1 MTTLSWHAGTGWQE
15 EDQFFTRTVIGGLV
29 LLLVLSIAIPLYQV
43 PERSRQQQE
52 QLPPQLARVLLEQR
66 EITPPE
72 PIELPEPEPEPAPEP
87 EPEPE
92 QQVVEASP
100 VTPET
105 ARAQAQQAG
114 LLAMQDELAA
124 LRQTFTVN
132 QQAPKLQRE
141 GQQSAVTTE
150 PQRITNPELAKT
162 AAKAAAAVSADV
174 ARADLNRA
182 DNTALAEGELRGL
195 AAAAPASANSGS
207 SGNRSS
213 NDAAMAGGRSEA
225 SIRQTLE
232 ANKSSLYTLYNRAL
246 RANPLLKGKVV
257 FELIINPDG
266 SLQQVNIVESELN
279 DERLERQ
286 LTLRLQAVNFGAA
299 DVKPT
304 RSRWTIAFLPG

>member
-1 MTTLSWHAGTGWQE
+1 MTTLSWQAGTGWQQ
-15 EDQFFTRTVIGGLV
+15 EDQFFSRAVIGGLV
-29 LLLVLSIAIPLYQV
+29 LLLLLSIAVPLYQV

-52 QLPPQLARVLLEQR
+52 QLPPQLARVMLEQR
-66 EITPPE
+66 DITPPE
-72 PIELPEPEPEPAPEP
+72 PIALPEPEPEPAPEP

-92 QQVVEASP
+92 PQVVEART
-100 VTPET
+100 VTPEQ
-105 ARAQAQQAG
+105 ARATAQQAG

-132 QQAPKLQRE
+132 QQAPQLQRE
-141 GQQSAVTTE
+141 GQQRAATVE
-150 PQRITNPELAKT
+150 PERISNPELAKT

-182 DNTALAEGELRGL
+182 ASTELAEAELRGL
-195 AAAAPASANSGS
+195 ASAAPVSANST
-207 SGNRSS
+207 GNAS
-213 NDAAMAGGRSEA
+213 NDAANQGGRSEA

-257 FELIINPDG
+257 FELVINPDG
-266 SLQQVNIVESELN
+266 SLQQVSIVESELK

-299 DVKPT
+299 DVLPT
-304 RSRWTIAFLPG
+304 RSKWTIAFLPG

>member
-1 MTTLSWHAGTGWQE
+1 MTTLSWQAGPGWQQ
-15 EDQFFTRTVIGGLV
+15 EDQFFTKTVIGGLIV
-29 LLLVLSIAIPLYQV
+29 LLLLSIAVPLYQV
-43 PERSRQQQE
+43 PERSRQQLE
-52 QLPPQLARVLLEQR
+52 QLPPQLARVMLEQR
-66 EITPPE
+66 EIVPPE
-72 PIELPEPEPEPAPEP
+72 PIELPEPEPVTEP

-132 QQAPKLQRE
+132 QQAPQLQRD
-141 GQQSAVTTE
+141 GQQAAVTTE
-150 PQRITNPELAKT
+150 PERITNPELAKT

-174 ARADLNRA
+174 ARAELNRA
-182 DNTALAEGELRGL
+182 ENTTLTEGELRGL
-195 AAAAPASANSGS
+195 AASAPISANSGS
-207 SGNRSS
+207 NAS
-213 NDAAMAGGRSEA
+213 NDAATAGGRSEA

-304 RSRWTIAFLPG
+304 RSKWTIAFLPG

>member
-1 MTTLSWHAGTGWQE
+1 MTTLSWHAGPGWQQ
-15 EDQFFTRTVIGGLV
+15 EDQFFSKAVTGGLI
-29 LLLVLSIAIPLYQV
+29 LLLLLSIAVPLYQV
-43 PERSRQQQE
+43 PERSRQQRE

-132 QQAPKLQRE
+132 QQAPQLQRD
-141 GQQSAVTTE
+141 GQQAAETAE
-150 PQRITNPELAKT
+150 PDRITNPELAKT

-182 DNTALAEGELRGL
+182 ENTTLAEGELRGL
-195 AAAAPASANSGS
+195 AASAPASANSGS
-207 SGNRSS
+207 ASS
-213 NDAAMAGGRSEA
+213 NDAATAGGRSEA

-299 DVKPT
+299 EVKPT

>member
-1 MTTLSWHAGTGWQE
+1 MTTLSLDAGAGWQQ
-15 EDQFFTRTVIGGLV
+15 EDQFFSKVVIGGL
-29 LLLVLSIAIPLYQV
+29 LLLVVLSIVVPLYQV
-43 PERSRQQQE
+43 PERSRAQLE
-52 QLPPQLARVLLEQR
+52 QLPPQLARVMLEER

-72 PIELPEPEPEPAPEP
+72 PIVLPEPEPEPEPIP

-100 VTPET
+100 VTTEQ
-105 ARAQAQQAG
+105 ARAQAQEAG

-132 QQAPKLQRE
+132 QQAPQLQRD
-141 GQQSAVTTE
+141 GQQSAAAPE
-150 PQRITNPELAKT
+150 PDVIANPELAKT

-182 DNTALAEGELRGL
+182 ESTTLADASLRGL
-195 AAAAPASANSGS
+195 ASSAPVSANAGRGS
-207 SGNRSS
+207 D
-213 NDAAMAGGRSEA
+213 NDAASQGGRSEA

-266 SLQQVNIVESELN
+266 SLQQVTIVESELN

-286 LTLRLQAVNFGAA
+286 LQLRLQAVNFGAA
-299 DVKPT
+299 DVSPT
-304 RSRWTIAFLPG
+304 RSKWTIAFLPG

>member
-1 MTTLSWHAGTGWQE
+1 MTSLSLHAGAGWPQ
-15 EDQFFTRTVIGGLV
+15 EDQFFTKVVIAGLV
-29 LLLVLSIAIPLYQV
+29 LLLALSIAVPLYQV
-43 PERSRQQQE
+43 PERSRQQLE
-52 QLPPQLARVLLEQR
+52 QLPPQLARVMLEQR
-66 EITPPE
+66 EIVPPE

-92 QQVVEASP
+92 PEQQVVEASP
-100 VTPET
+100 VTPEV

-132 QQAPKLQRE
+132 QQTPQLQRD
-141 GQQSAVTTE
+141 GQQAAVTTE
-150 PQRITNPELAKT
+150 PERITNPELAKT

-182 DNTALAEGELRGL
+182 ENTTLAEGELRGL
-195 AAAAPASANSGS
+195 ASSAPTSASRGS
-207 SGNRSS
+207 SAS
-213 NDAAMAGGRSEA
+213 NDAATAGGRSEA

-286 LTLRLQAVNFGAA
+286 LQLRLQAVNFGAA
-299 DVKPT
+299 AVSPT
-304 RSRWTIAFLPG
+304 RSTWTIAFLPG

>member
-1 MTTLSWHAGTGWQE
+1 MTTLTMPGGSGWQN
-15 EDQFFTRTVIGGLV
+15 EDQFFSKVVIGGLV
-29 LLLVLSIAIPLYQV
+29 LLLLLSIAVPLYQV
-43 PERSRQQQE
+43 PERSRQQLE
-52 QLPPQLARVLLEQR
+52 QLPPQLARVMLEQR
-66 EITPPE
+66 EIIPPE
-72 PIELPEPEPEPAPEP
+72 PIELPVPEPEPELLP

-92 QQVVEASP
+92 QPVVEASP
-100 VTPET
+100 LTTEQ

-132 QQAPKLQRE
+132 QQAPQLQRD
-141 GQQSAVTTE
+141 GQQSAASAE
-150 PQRITNPELAKT
+150 PELISNPQLAKT
-162 AAKAAAAVSADV
+162 AAKAAAPVSADV

-182 DNTALAEGELRGL
+182 ESISLADAELRGL
-195 AAAAPASANSGS
+195 ASAAPANSSSGSAANSE
-207 SGNRSS
+207 
-213 NDAAMAGGRSEA
+213 AAAQGGRSEA

-266 SLQQVNIVESELN
+266 SMQQVNIVESELN

-286 LTLRLQAVNFGAA
+286 LMLRLQAVNFGAA
-299 DVKPT
+299 DVSPT
-304 RSRWTIAFLPG
+304 RSKWTIAFLPG

>member
-1 MTTLSWHAGTGWQE
+1 MTTLSWHAGAGWQN
-15 EDQFFTRTVIGGLV
+15 EDQFFSKVVIGGL
-29 LLLVLSIAIPLYQV
+29 LLLLLLSVAVPLYQV
-43 PERSRQQQE
+43 PERSRAQLE
-52 QLPPQLARVLLEQR
+52 QLPPQLARVRLEER

-72 PIELPEPEPEPAPEP
+72 PIELPEPEPIPEPEP

-100 VTPET
+100 VTTEQ
-105 ARAQAQQAG
+105 ARAQAQEAG

-132 QQAPKLQRE
+132 QQAPQLQRD
-141 GQQSAVTTE
+141 GQQSAAAPE
-150 PQRITNPELAKT
+150 PDVIANPELAKT

-182 DNTALAEGELRGL
+182 ESTTLADASLRGL
-195 AAAAPASANSGS
+195 ASSAPVSANAGGGSDNDPASQ
-207 SGNRSS
+207 
-213 NDAAMAGGRSEA
+213 GGRSEA

-286 LTLRLQAVNFGAA
+286 LQLRLQAVNFGAA
-299 DVKPT
+299 DVLPT
-304 RSRWTIAFLPG
+304 RSKWTIAFLPG

>member
-1 MTTLSWHAGTGWQE
+1 MTTLSWHAGPGWQQ
-15 EDQFFTRTVIGGLV
+15 EDQFFSKAVTGGLI
-29 LLLVLSIAIPLYQV
+29 LLLLLSIAVPLYQV
-43 PERSRQQQE
+43 PERSRQQRE

-132 QQAPKLQRE
+132 QQAPQLQRD
-141 GQQSAVTTE
+141 GQQAAETAE
-150 PQRITNPELAKT
+150 PDRITNPELAKT

-182 DNTALAEGELRGL
+182 ENTTLAEGELRGL
-195 AAAAPASANSGS
+195 AASAPASANSGS
-207 SGNRSS
+207 ASS
-213 NDAAMAGGRSEA
+213 NDAATAGGRSEA

-257 FELIINPDG
+257 FELIIDPDG

-299 DVKPT
+299 EVKPT